1 MEIKETSLFHVKI
14 FMLGWLFCKI
24 CCFRLVWP
32 DSYPFALCYHL
43 HAVEDRLLETRR
55 LEQWRRR
62 RRRRQRERR
71 KQLILR
77 EKRSPRHHAISNCHF
92 TVRYSDD
99 HSRKIRLHLKNW
111 AVTNYLIEFEKMQID
126 RSGDFFAAAMAS
138 SWLHKLL
145 S

>member
-1 MEIKETSLFHVKI
+1 MEIKQTSLFHVKI

-43 HAVEDRLLETRR
+43 HAVEDRLLETRS
-55 LEQWRRR
+55 WSNDDDDDD
-62 RRRRQRERR
+62 RERAS

-99 HSRKIRLHLKNW
+99 HSRKIRLHLKN
-111 AVTNYLIEFEKMQID
+111 
-126 RSGDFFAAAMAS
+126 
-138 SWLHKLL
+138 
-145 S
+145 